1 MERKMMKIRVEI
13 AEKPYRITIPIE
25 DEERVRRAA
34 SHIKE
39 QIETLKRKHEATL
52 TEYLAMA
59 ALQISIENQENREK
73 LETSPATLRL
83 RALSSQLEEW
93 ADQQE
98 EPKTPAP
105 QNRPETAPRKG
116 ATRKSK

>member
-1 MERKMMKIRVEI
+1 MMKIRVEI
-13 AEKPYRITIPIE
+13 AEKPYRITIPVE

-73 LETSPATLRL
+73 LESSPATLRL

-93 ADQQE
+93 ATRQE
-98 EPKTPAP
+98 QTPATNLQPKTDPAP
-105 QNRPETAPRKG
+105 QKS